1 MKPFEII
8 EIIDPPAEAMVRTF
22 HCHVCDKAHL
32 QEGEIARIWVFYQD
46 GYSTQASME
55 CVKKLQEQA

>member
-22 HCHVCDKAHL
+22 HCHICDKAQL
-32 QEGEIARIWVFYQD
+32 KSG
-46 GYSTQASME
+46 
-55 CVKKLQEQA
+55 